1 MYRPT
6 LSVLQVCI
14 FLMHLSLFLAGTALL
29 VLAATVRRPRTTQP
43 TMTTMEG
50 VPFGSSH
57 LAMETSPHLR
67 VLGLTVRI
75 LS

>member
-1 MYRPT
+1 
-6 LSVLQVCI
+6 
-14 FLMHLSLFLAGTALL
+14 MHLSPFLAGTALL
-29 VLAATVRRPRTTQP
+29 VLAVTIPLLVRRPRTTQP